1 MNIVDLSSESVKE
14 TLRINTEK
22 EEYDLI
28 VSSVIIKGVEMTM
41 VWDVSKIS
49 PVEPCEMHYTSM
61 GTTHFI
67 TLLLNLILVSLK
79 ILLDVCKKLVNI
91 LFYNGILLI
100 ILVLSLDLIDSP
112 SNLLKKRIL
121 ERTAAVYTSVVIP
134 GHE

>member
-1 MNIVDLSSESVKE
+1 
-14 TLRINTEK
+14 
-22 EEYDLI
+22 
-28 VSSVIIKGVEMTM
+28 
-41 VWDVSKIS
+41 
-49 PVEPCEMHYTSM
+49 MHYTSM